1 MTLNDQAP
9 ETHDILL
16 PKFDSNG
23 LIPCI
28 VTDASSEEVLMLG
41 YMNELSL
48 AKTIETGIAHYWS
61 RSRQKLWKKGETS
74 GQFQKIV
81 EIRTDCDQ
89 DAMWIKVEVGGNGAT
104 CHVGYRSCFFRKVN
118 TQDNKQSELQLIRT
132 EKSRVFDPEQVYG
145 AGAR

>member
-1 MTLNDQAP
+1 MTSENRDP
-9 ETHDILL
+9 ETCDILL
-16 PKFDSNG
+16 PKFDRNG

-48 AKTIETGIAHYWS
+48 SKTIETGIAHFWS

-81 EIRTDCDQ
+81 EMRTDCDQ
-89 DAMWIKVEVGGNGAT
+89 DSLWIKVEVSGNGAT
-104 CHVGYRSCFFRKVN
+104 CHVGYRSCFFRKVDIN
-118 TQDNKQSELQLIRT
+118 EDTQRDLPLIRV
-132 EKSRVFDPEQVYG
+132 ENAKVFDPKQVYG
-145 AGAR
+145 